1 MAARAIGIGFQGV
14 TVGLAV
20 RMRPAHPL
28 LVLLAPHQDAP
39 LLDEVAPWTHGPTD
53 PRSDVVVGF
62 GFGLVFVWSSFSFS
76 SRSGLCLGL
85 GLVSVFSGVVLVCSC
100 FWSWSGLVFAYGF
113 ALALFWSSS
122 GPVLVLAWP
131 RSGLCLG
138 LVLVSSVSS
147 LVWSWCGLGLR
158 VVLSW
163 S

>member
-14 TVGLAV
+14 IVGLAV
-20 RMRPAHPL
+20 HMRPAHPL

-39 LLDEVAPWTHGPTD
+39 LLDEVAPPTHGPTD
-53 PRSDVVVGF
+53 PRSDLVVGFGF

-113 ALALFWSSS
+113 CF
-122 GPVLVLAWP
+122 GFVLVF
-131 RSGLCLG
+131 
-138 LVLVSSVSS
+138 
-147 LVWSWCGLGLR
+147 VWSCVGFGLA
-158 VVLSW
+158 
-163 S
+163 